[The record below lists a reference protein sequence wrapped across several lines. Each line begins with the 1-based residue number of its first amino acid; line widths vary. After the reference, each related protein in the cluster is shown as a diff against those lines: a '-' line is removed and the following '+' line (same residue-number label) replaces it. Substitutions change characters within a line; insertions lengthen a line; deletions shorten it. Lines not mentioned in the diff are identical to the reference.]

1 MYPFLQTTVTRTD
14 IVETECRLILRSQEA
29 LLKSRKMLA
38 LPRPD
43 SFLGRRNLIE
53 PPPIEYDS

>member
-1 MYPFLQTTVTRTD
+1 MYPFLQETITRID
-14 IVETECRLILRSQEA
+14 IVARDYELILRSHDA
-29 LLKSRKMLA
+29 LLYSRKVLA

-53 PPPIEYDS
+53 PPPIKRD